1 MNFTELGKWLVI
13 AGGGLALLGG
23 VIWLLGHL
31 PFFGNL
37 PGDIHIQTQNFGCF
51 FPIVSMILLSIL
63 ATIVLNIV
71 IRIVNK

>member
-1 MNFTELGKWLVI
+1 MSFAELGKWLVI
-13 AGGGLALLGG
+13 AGVGLALLGG
-23 VIWLLGHL
+23 VIWLLGHI

-51 FPIVSMILLSIL
+51 IPIVSMIILSIL
-63 ATIVLNIV
+63 ATIVLNII